1 MRPPCSTT
9 GSNWAPAAAPS
20 WTSRSIR
27 SKARGCRRWGVRIRS
42 PLWRFPSAARCS
54 TPVRSC
60 TWPRSPSAPVGPA
73 RGGGGA
79 ALTGVILARP
89 RHEQLIAEGRAA
101 GARIRLITDGDVA
114 GALMTAWPASGID
127 LLVGIGGTPEGVLAA
142 SALQCMGGE
151 IQGRLHPRSPQE
163 AEAAEAQGYQ
173 LSRVLGTDDLVSGED
188 IFFAV
193 TGITDG
199 ELLDGVKC
207 RGKGARPRSL
217 VMRSLTGTVRKI
229 IATHRWDRLM
239 PHSEI
244 PYDRLGGPRRG
255 WPPWA

>member
-1 MRPPCSTT
+1 
-9 GSNWAPAAAPS
+9 
-20 WTSRSIR
+20 
-27 SKARGCRRWGVRIRS
+27 VDD
-42 PLWRFPSAARCS
+42 
-54 TPVRSC
+54 
-60 TWPRSPSAPVGPA
+60 
-73 RGGGGA
+73 
-79 ALTGVILARP
+79 LTVVILDRP
-89 RHEQLIAEGRAA
+89 RHEQLIAEVRAA

-142 SALQCMGGE
+142 SALKCMGGE

-173 LSRVLGTDDLVSGED
+173 LNKVLGTDDLVSGED

-199 ELLDGVKC
+199 ELLDGVKYT
-207 RGKGARPRSL
+207 GNGASTSSL

-244 PYDRLGGPRRG
+244 PYDRLG
-255 WPPWA
+255 